1 MFESIWDDIK
11 NNFRSGNMLTRIIM
25 LNVTVFLI
33 VLLAKI
39 FVKGFA
45 GPEGYN
51 TFLQFFMMSDDWFH
65 NLTHPWVFFSYMFLH
80 EGFWHLF
87 WNMVVL
93 YWFGNIVGDFLGDKV
108 VLPTYLLS
116 GLAGAF
122 IYFFV
127 ANMPIN
133 WSIGGYMLGAS
144 AAVNGFMMLA
154 ASKFPDYQVR
164 LILLG
169 PVRIKYIV
177 AVFLIIDL
185 IAISENSNTGGHL
198 AHIGGAAM
206 GWFIVYLWN
215 NQNVDL
221 IGSTNNILDKIA
233 NFFSSLKGGQSK
245 QGPTV
250 RVDYQQPKAKPK
262 KRPSR
267 SRQSTPPP
275 TQSGQSHQEK
285 LDSILDKIKVSGYD
299 NLTAE
304 EKDFLYNA
312 SKK

>member
-1 MFESIWDDIK
+1 
-11 NNFRSGNMLTRIIM
+11 MLTRIIM
-25 LNVTVFLI
+25 VNVTVFLVI
-33 VLLAKI
+33 LLASI

-45 GPEGYN
+45 GQGGYN
-51 TFLQFFMMSDDWFH
+51 TFLQFFMMSDDWLH

-80 EGFWHLF
+80 ESFWHLF

-93 YWFGNIVGDFLGDKV
+93 YWFGNIVGDFLGDRV

-127 ANMPIN
+127 ANLPIP
-133 WSIGGYMLGAS
+133 WMIGGYMLGAS

-154 ASKFPDYQVR
+154 ASKFPDYEVR

-169 PVRIKYIV
+169 PVRIKYVV
-177 AVFLIIDL
+177 AVFIIIDL

-206 GWFIVYLWN
+206 GWFIVYLWD

-221 IGSTNNILDKIA
+221 IGRTNGILDNIA
-233 NFFSSLKGGQSK
+233 NFFKGLVGEKSK
-245 QGPTV
+245 QGSTV
-250 RVDYQQPKAKPK
+250 RVDYQPPQSKPK
-262 KRPSR
+262 KQR
-267 SRQSTPPP
+267 SARSQKSTPPP
-275 TQSGQSHQEK
+275 TQSGQSHQDK
-285 LDSILDKIKVSGYD
+285 LDGILDKIKVSGYE

-312 SKK
+312 SKKD

>member
-1 MFESIWDDIK
+1 
-11 NNFRSGNMLTRIIM
+11 
-25 LNVTVFLI
+25 
-33 VLLAKI
+33 
-39 FVKGFA
+39 
-45 GPEGYN
+45 
-51 TFLQFFMMSDDWFH
+51 
-65 NLTHPWVFFSYMFLH
+65 
-80 EGFWHLF
+80 
-87 WNMVVL
+87 
-93 YWFGNIVGDFLGDKV
+93 
-108 VLPTYLLS
+108 
-116 GLAGAF
+116 
-122 IYFFV
+122 
-127 ANMPIN
+127 
-133 WSIGGYMLGAS
+133 MLGAS

-185 IAISENSNTGGHL
+185 VAISENSNTGGHL

-221 IGSTNNILDKIA
+221 IGWTNGILDKIA
-233 NFFSSLKGGQSK
+233 NFFRSLKGGQSK

-250 RVDYQQPKAKPK
+250 RVNYEKPKPK
-262 KRPSR
+262 KRPI
-267 SRQSTPPP
+267 RQRKSTPPP
-275 TQSGQSHQEK
+275 SASGQSHQEK
-285 LDSILDKIKVSGYD
+285 LDGILDKIKVSGYD
-299 NLTAE
+299 NLSAE